1 MRDLAALP
9 KAHLHLHLEA
19 AMSPATLQTLS
30 AKYNREVPT
39 TRGYGS
45 FAAFSDLYVASTD
58 VLREPADWEFFADQ
72 VFADHQREGAV
83 RVECAFWAGNY
94 RHLRPDEGTWEIV
107 FAACRSA
114 AKRYGI
120 SLGFIVAVD
129 RVKDT
134 PESAMVL
141 AKFAAQAGDDVV
153 GLGLH
158 NDEVGHPPAPFA
170 DAFAY
175 ARAAGLAAVPHAGE
189 LESGQFVAD
198 SIDQLGA
205 IRIGHG
211 VRSPEVDGLLDRLV
225 NEGIHLEV
233 CPTSNLMLGVVP
245 SYAEHPLPSLFA
257 YGVRC
262 SVNGDD
268 PLLFGSTLLGEYEVC
283 RREFGFTDSQLAQI
297 ARYSIEDSLASPQE
311 KQQWLKRLTNWED
324 RPA

>member
-1 MRDLAALP
+1 
-9 KAHLHLHLEA
+9 
-19 AMSPATLQTLS
+19 MSPATLQVLS
-30 AKYNREVPT
+30 DKYNRPVPT

-58 VLREPADWEFFADQ
+58 VLRESADWEFFADQ
-72 VFADHQREGAV
+72 VFADHQKEGAV

-94 RHLRPDEGTWEIV
+94 RHLRPDEETWEMV
-107 FAACRSA
+107 FSACRSA
-114 AKRYGI
+114 AEKYDI

-141 AKFAAQAGDDVV
+141 AQFAAKNANNATSNDVV

-170 DAFAY
+170 EAFAF

-205 IRIGHG
+205 VRIGHG
-211 VRSPEVDGLLDRLV
+211 VRSPEVEGLLDRLV
-225 NEGIHLEV
+225 AEGIHLEV

-245 SYAEHPLPSLFA
+245 SYAEHPLPSLLQ

-283 RREFGFTDSQLAQI
+283 RNEFGFTDTQLAQI
-297 ARYSIEDSLASPQE
+297 ARYSIEDSLASDGE
-311 KQQWLKRLTNWED
+311 KKQWLEHLVNWENQSD
-324 RPA
+324 